1 MGTARRS
8 FSSVDEQIF
17 ECIAAA
23 KIQNNDAKLEDFQLR
38 VVVDDLVL
46 CNLKTGETFL
56 IIDDESD
63 GLGWYAGTSTPPQI
77 LPDIKVRHT
86 STSVTE
92 LTARRAASIAVRSES
107 RLANWFAPSETI
119 ASSPPKAISR

>member
-8 FSSVDEQIF
+8 GSSVDEQIF

-46 CNLKTGETFL
+46 FNLKTGETFL

-63 GLGWYAGTSTPPQI
+63 GRCFGLGPSGNGLW
-77 LPDIKVRHT
+77 
-86 STSVTE
+86 
-92 LTARRAASIAVRSES
+92 RRVDES
-107 RLANWFAPSETI
+107 
-119 ASSPPKAISR
+119 

>member
-17 ECIAAA
+17 ECIASAQ
-23 KIQNNDAKLEDFQLR
+23 IQNNDAKLEDFQLR

-46 CNLKTGETFL
+46 FNLKTGETFL

-63 GLGWYAGTSTPPQI
+63 GLGYGASTQPQI
-77 LPDIKVRHT
+77 LPDTKVRHT

-107 RLANWFAPSETI
+107 RLLNWFAPSKTI
-119 ASSPPKAISR
+119 TSSPRKAISR